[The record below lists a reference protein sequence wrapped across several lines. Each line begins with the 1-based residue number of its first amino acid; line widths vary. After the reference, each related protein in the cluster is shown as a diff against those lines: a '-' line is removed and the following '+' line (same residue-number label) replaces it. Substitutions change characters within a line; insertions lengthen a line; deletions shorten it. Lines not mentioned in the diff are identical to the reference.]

1 MPSSIWNKYKLIK
14 EINNKSNI
22 KTYLTKIE
30 PIIKEIIY
38 KNKNE
43 YYLIKERI
51 EIIKEKIKIYD
62 IIEEEDRIYIVIEN
76 NKEMIKEFDKL
87 ILLDEIEIK
96 KEGILKDQGNPIS
109 KTEIKKLLEKEKS
122 MCKIKYE
129 KYEDNKIK
137 KGIGRK
143 IIK

>member
-1 MPSSIWNKYKLIK
+1 
-14 EINNKSNI
+14 
-22 KTYLTKIE
+22 
-30 PIIKEIIY
+30 
-38 KNKNE
+38 
-43 YYLIKERI
+43 
-51 EIIKEKIKIYD
+51 
-62 IIEEEDRIYIVIEN
+62 
-76 NKEMIKEFDKL
+76 MIKEFDKL

-137 KGIGRK
+137 KGIGSGFFCELDNYPIKYVLFTNNHVLDEDNIK
-143 IIK
+143 IGNTINIEYIKDS